1 MDLEGASVTQELPPT
16 GDQCDVQSFLDE
28 YGLEYTPDGQFIRWS
43 CLNKKHPRNW
53 PASRKIYDT
62 GLIIFLDLF
71 TYVRVSGASLQTLV
85 FNPHSARLATRLTR
99 DEHLGHLL
107 ALLG

>member
-1 MDLEGASVTQELPPT
+1 MGLEGASVTQELPPM
-16 GDQCDVQSFLDE
+16 GDQRDVQPFLDE
-28 YGLEYTPDGQFIRWS
+28 YDLEYTPDGQFIRWS

-71 TYVRVSGASLQTLV
+71 TYVSQERAYNDTFSIHMLLDWSL
-85 FNPHSARLATRLTR
+85 N
-99 DEHLGHLL
+99 
-107 ALLG
+107 